1 MLNSKIF
8 VEMRKTLFIMV
19 AMFIS
24 LNVAAIAESPTME
37 KDVVATLHK
46 TSNKNNRPRTLIP
59 DSIECCYS
67 GGVLYFNSEVE
78 MNNLCVVV
86 TRQDDNTSYTYFLN
100 SLYDYISTQL
110 MSGDYNIVV
119 YGDLLDYEGL
129 LTIY

>member
-24 LNVAAIAESPTME
+24 LNVAVIAEEPA
-37 KDVVATLHK
+37 KDVNYETILQK
-46 TSNKNNRPRTLIP
+46 TENGKIPRTIIP
-59 DSIECCYS
+59 ETIECCYS
-67 GGVLYFNSEVE
+67 GGVLYFNSDVE
-78 MNNLCVVV
+78 MSNIYVVV

-100 SLYDYISTQL
+100 SSYDNINTQL
-110 MSGDYNIVV
+110 MTGDYNIVV
-119 YGDLLDYEGL
+119 YGDLSNYEGL

>member
-24 LNVAAIAESPTME
+24 LNVAALAEEPA
-37 KDVVATLHK
+37 KDVNYETILQK
-46 TSNKNNRPRTLIP
+46 TENSKPPRTIIP
-59 DSIECCYS
+59 ETIECCYS
-67 GGVLYFNSEVE
+67 GGVLYFNSDVE
-78 MNNLCVVV
+78 MSNIYVVV

-100 SLYDYISTQL
+100 SSYDNINTQL
-110 MSGDYNIVV
+110 MTGDYNIVV
-119 YGDLLDYEGL
+119 YGDLSNYEGL